1 MTLWNL
7 FCRAS
12 GLATAFPSSGMFNT
26 ESYGGW
32 RRDTEREVDIVS
44 GCFLLIRRD
53 RWRSLGGF
61 DSEFFMYGEEADL
74 CLRAGKAGLRPRTS
88 PSATIVHI
96 GGASETVR
104 ADKVARLLAAKSRLI
119 RRHWS
124 PVLRPLGLA
133 LLAAWPLSRSI
144 AGRFMSGGV
153 RRSESTRAWSD
164 VWARR
169 REWLAEEVS
178 A

>member
-1 MTLWNL
+1 MTIWNL

-12 GLATAFPSSGMFNT
+12 GLATAFPSSGLLNT

-44 GCFLLIRRD
+44 GCFLLICRD
-53 RWRSLGGF
+53 RWEKLGGF
-61 DSEFFMYGEEADL
+61 DPAFFMYGEEADL
-74 CLRAGKAGLRPRTS
+74 CLRAGKGGLRPRTS
-88 PSATIVHI
+88 PNATIVHI

-104 ADKVARLLAAKSRLI
+104 ADKVARLLAAKSKLI

-124 PVLRPLGLA
+124 PILRPVGLA
-133 LLAAWPLSRSI
+133 LLAAWPLSRSM
-144 AGRFMSGGV
+144 AGRIMSGGA
-153 RRSESTRAWSD
+153 RRSESTRAWSE

-169 REWLAEEVS
+169 REWLGEEAS